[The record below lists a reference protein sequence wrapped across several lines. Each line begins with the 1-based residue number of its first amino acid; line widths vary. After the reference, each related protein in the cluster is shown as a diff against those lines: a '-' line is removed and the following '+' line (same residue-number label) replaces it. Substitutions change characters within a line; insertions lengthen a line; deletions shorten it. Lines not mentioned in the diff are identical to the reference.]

1 MRDKAKEIRKGL
13 FWVLSS
19 VEKTVIIDL
28 DSAVNSFG
36 VVDRKSSVAEG
47 VFDAN
52 VDAHSEYYSPM
63 VEGKKRIRLFH
74 FQKEDVKKDDL
85 FLKGTSD
92 PLAIVPWSEDIK
104 SLGDLV
110 DALLER
116 QCQSLPG
123 LLKQESVLS
132 AFAMSKAACEKK
144 RLANGERQDR
154 IRMMRGASVSA
165 ATSETS
171 LSLQRE
177 D

>member
-19 VEKTVIIDL
+19 VEKTVIFDL
-28 DSAVNSFG
+28 GSAVNSFG
-36 VVDRKSSVAEG
+36 VVDRKSGVVEG

-52 VDAHSEYYSPM
+52 VDANQEYYSPI
-63 VEGKKRIRLFH
+63 VEGKKRIRLFYLR
-74 FQKEDVKKDDL
+74 KEDVQKDDL

-110 DALLER
+110 DALLKR

-144 RLANGERQDR
+144 RLANRERQDR
-154 IRMMRGASVSA
+154 IQKMRGASVSA
-165 ATSETS
+165 ATSKMS
-171 LSLQRE
+171 LSLQRK